1 MISRRSL
8 HLKLGIIVVGI
19 VALILV
25 PYFLWHEP
33 MDAYFASPEFAAW
46 IASAKPY
53 AWIVA
58 IALLVGDLFLPIP
71 ASPVVASAGVIYGSF
86 WGGVIGAVGS
96 VLAGLVAYALARL
109 AGRKAARLLASEDE
123 MADLQRFF
131 DTWGISGIIAS
142 RAMPVVPE
150 VLTFMAG
157 LARMHLGRF
166 VLALAIGAI
175 PMGFLLA
182 WAGSTAGT
190 SSTLLLVL
198 TLVPAGLWCV
208 YLGWTQSLRARRLQ
222 PDPLERQDR
231 PSDQGMARRP
241 RTAKAGLGAPNDC
254 PAGPGQHSQP
264 RRPLQDRA

>member
-1 MISRRSL
+1 MTSKQSM
-8 HLKLGIIVVGI
+8 HLKLAIIVAGI
-19 VALILV
+19 VVLILM

-33 MDAYFASPEFAAW
+33 MDAYFESPEFAAW
-46 IASAKPY
+46 IASTKTY
-53 AWIVA
+53 AWALA

-71 ASPVVASAGVIYGSF
+71 AAPVVATAGVIYGTF

-96 VLAGLVAYALARL
+96 ILAGLVAYALARL
-109 AGRKAARLLASEDE
+109 AGREASRLLASEEE

-131 DTWGISGIIAS
+131 DTWGVGGIIAS

-166 VLALAIGAI
+166 VSALAIGAI

-182 WAGSTAGT
+182 WAGSTMST

-208 YLGWTQSLRARRLQ
+208 YLVWAQSLRARRLQ
-222 PDPLERQDR
+222 PAAIERQEHQR
-231 PSDQGMARRP
+231 
-241 RTAKAGLGAPNDC
+241 
-254 PAGPGQHSQP
+254 
-264 RRPLQDRA
+264 